1 MKDYKKLLKVVEFSQ
16 NDPADNQVDYSKL
29 NNTSS
34 NELLSSTSSPKA
46 SSNEFIKQGQV
57 SANNFYS
64 HNTWVKRNG
73 IQSSWLLA
81 IEKIGCIVYN
91 SIQQCCLG
99 TTWSESVFRIGLRNH
114 KKYTCVLK
122 LVKKNCGNLK
132 KLLWRNVNAAALIA
146 WCAQSGIHGRYDNHG
161 HHSRYSYYWIP

>member
-1 MKDYKKLLKVVEFSQ
+1 MKMKDYKKLLKVVEFSQ

-34 NELLSSTSSPKA
+34 NELLSSTSSPKS
-46 SSNEFIKQGQV
+46 SSNDVIKQGQV

-81 IEKIGCIVYN
+81 IEEIGCIVYN
-91 SIQQCCLG
+91 SIQQCCMG
-99 TTWSESVFRIGLRNH
+99 TTWSEPVFRIRLRDH
-114 KKYTCVLK
+114 KKYTEIG
-122 LVKKNCGNLK
+122 KKNCVNLK
-132 KLLWRNVNAAALIA
+132 KATLAECKRSCTDSLMCTVRDTRTIW
-146 WCAQSGIHGRYDNHG
+146 
-161 HHSRYSYYWIP
+161 

>member
-1 MKDYKKLLKVVEFSQ
+1 MKMKDYKKLLKVVEFSQ

-34 NELLSSTSSPKA
+34 NELLSSTSSPKS

-81 IEKIGCIVYN
+81 FEEIGCIVYN
-91 SIQQCCLG
+91 AIQQCCLG
-99 TTWSESVFRIGLRNH
+99 TTWSEPVFRIRLIDH
-114 KKYTCVLK
+114 KKYTK
-122 LVKKNCGNLK
+122 SGKKSCESEK
-132 KLLWRNVNAAALIA
+132 
-146 WCAQSGIHGRYDNHG
+146 
-161 HHSRYSYYWIP
+161 SYFGGM